1 MDSNLK
7 HLMIGAGI
15 AAVSHGV
22 LEGYY
27 NLNSQTMTG
36 VFPYIGIPYIG
47 KYVPPL
53 DVWLVAGVPAAAYML
68 AKKGSALKTTA
79 LGATLV
85 GGGIW
90 LATFITRMMMA
101 GSPGWFLASSAY
113 RNGYAGPENP
123 QPSPF
128 AAPASPQAQLMVGSK
143 AGINRDVY
151 KPNVSA
157 PACAGMNAAN
167 QQLFV

>member
-1 MDSNLK
+1 
-7 HLMIGAGI
+7 MIGAGI
-15 AAVSHGV
+15 AALSHGV

-27 NLNSQTMTG
+27 NLNSQTMTN
-36 VFPYIGIPYIG
+36 VFPYIGIPYIE
-47 KYVPPL
+47 KWVPPL

-68 AKKGSALKTTA
+68 TKKDSPTKKAA
-79 LGATLV
+79 LGATIV

-90 LATFITRMMMA
+90 LAEFIARVMM
-101 GSPGWFLASSAY
+101 GGRSQGWYSASSAY
-113 RNGYAGPENP
+113 RNGYAGPTNP

-128 AAPASPQAQLMVGSK
+128 AAPADPQAQLMIGSK

-157 PACAGMNAAN
+157 PECAGMNAAN